1 MQNALVCLCM
11 SCVTGNVQLQEERTE
26 VGCVDCEVE
35 VKVHFNEWGCTVWEE
50 PGSGVS
56 SRMVVDKGQ
65 YSLASSHM
73 YTLSSQ
79 DTGCYNRYSAANYA
93 HTQLHTLLYSL

>member
-1 MQNALVCLCM
+1 M
-11 SCVTGNVQLQEERTE
+11 G
-26 VGCVDCEVE
+26 
-35 VKVHFNEWGCTVWEE
+35 EE

-93 HTQLHTLLYSL
+93 HTQLHTFLYSL